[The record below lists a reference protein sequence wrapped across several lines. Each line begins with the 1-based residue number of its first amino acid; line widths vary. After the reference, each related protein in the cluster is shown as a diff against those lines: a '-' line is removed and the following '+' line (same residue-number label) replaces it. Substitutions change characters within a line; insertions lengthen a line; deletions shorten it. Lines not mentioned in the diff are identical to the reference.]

1 MQDTGKNIIIA
12 GVGGQGIL
20 LFSNLLSKFYMK
32 LGYELKISD
41 VIGLGQRGG
50 GVESHF
56 RYSNKPV
63 LSPFIKAGDVDYV
76 ISFEQT
82 ETLRFLHTLKDDG
95 VIFSSTYE
103 LTSTSVNT
111 GLQKPMPE
119 SKTEIIK
126 RSENKKFLIDPEE
139 HKSPDFNISKMMNV
153 VMLGYYVEF
162 RGYSHED
169 MIQIVRESVPEKFV
183 EGNIKAYEKGT
194 AIARAELAER
204 QLPALNLQLKS
215 R

>member
-1 MQDTGKNIIIA
+1 MQDTGKNLIIA

-20 LFSNLLSKFYMK
+20 LFSNLLSKFYIK

-56 RYSNKPV
+56 RYSTKPV
-63 LSPFIKAGDVDYV
+63 LSPFIKAGDVDFV

-82 ETLRFLHTLKDDG
+82 ETLRHLHSLKDDG
-95 VIFSSTYE
+95 VILTSTYE

-111 GLQKPMPE
+111 RLQKDLPE

-126 RSENKKFLIDPEE
+126 RSENKTFIIDPEV
-139 HKSPDFNISKMMNV
+139 HKNPEFNINTMMNV
-153 VMLGYYVEF
+153 VMLGYYAEF
-162 RGYSHED
+162 RGYSHDD
-169 MIQIVRESVPEKFV
+169 MMQIVRENVPAKFV
-183 EGNIKAYEKGT
+183 EGNIKAYKTG
-194 AIARAELAER
+194 AKIACHELKAKESV
-204 QLPALNLQLKS
+204 LCY
-215 R
+215 

>member
-1 MQDTGKNIIIA
+1 MKDTGKNIIIA

-56 RYSNKPV
+56 RYSTNPV
-63 LSPFIKAGDVDYV
+63 LSPFIKAGDVDYL

-82 ETLRFLHTLKDDG
+82 ETLRFLHCLKEDG
-95 VIFSSTYE
+95 IIFTSTYE

-111 GLQKPMPE
+111 GLQKAMPG
-119 SKTEIIK
+119 SKTEMILAADSTKYII
-126 RSENKKFLIDPEE
+126 NPDE
-139 HKSPDFNISKMMNV
+139 HKSTEFDISKMMNI
-153 VMLGYYVEF
+153 VMLGYYAEF
-162 RGYSHED
+162 RGYAHDD
-169 MIQIVRESVPEKFV
+169 MIQVVRENVPAKFV
-183 EGNIKAYEKGT
+183 EANLKAYQKGVS
-194 AIARAELAER
+194 IACVEFASKES
-204 QLPALNLQLKS
+204 KVCVC
-215 R
+215 

>member
-20 LFSNLLSKFYMK
+20 LFSNLLSKYYIK

-56 RYSNKPV
+56 RYSTKPI

-82 ETLRFLHTLKDDG
+82 ETLRFLHTLKEDG
-95 VIFSSTYE
+95 VIFTSTFE

-111 GLQKPMPE
+111 GLQKPMAE
-119 SKTEIIK
+119 NKTELIK
-126 RSENKKFLIDPEE
+126 KAENKKFIIEPEE
-139 HKSPDFNISKMMNV
+139 HKSEDFNISKMMNV
-153 VMLGYYVEF
+153 VMLGYYTEF
-162 RGYSHED
+162 RGYSHDD
-169 MIQIVRESVPEKFV
+169 MIQIVRENVPEKFV
-183 EGNIKAYEKGT
+183 EGNIKAYEKGA
-194 AIARAELAER
+194 AIACAELAT
-204 QLPALNLQLKS
+204 L
-215 R
+215 

>member
-1 MQDTGKNIIIA
+1 MSLQDTGKNIIIA

-32 LGYELKISD
+32 LGYDLKISD

-56 RYSNKPV
+56 RYSDKPV

-82 ETLRFLHTLKDDG
+82 ETLRFLHCLDDDG
-95 VIFSSTYE
+95 AIFTSTYE
-103 LTSTSVNT
+103 LTSASVNT
-111 GLQKPMPE
+111 GLQEDMPE

-126 RSENKKFLIDPEE
+126 KSEKNAFIIDPTELKNSE
-139 HKSPDFNISKMMNV
+139 FDISKMMNV
-153 VMLGYYVEF
+153 VMLGYYAEF
-162 RGYSHED
+162 RGYAHDE
-169 MIQIVRESVPEKFV
+169 MIQIIKESVPERFI
-183 EGNIKAYEKGT
+183 EGNLKAYDLGT
-194 AIARAELAER
+194 AIARRESAA
-204 QLPALNLQLKS
+204 
-215 R
+215 

>member
-20 LFSNLLSKFYMK
+20 LFSNILSKYYMK

-56 RYSNKPV
+56 RYSTKPV
-63 LSPFIKAGDVDYV
+63 LSPFIKAGDADFV

-82 ETLRFLHTLKDDG
+82 ETLRFLHCLKDDG
-95 VIFSSTYE
+95 IIFSSTYE

-111 GLQKPMPE
+111 RLQKDLPE
-119 SKTEIIK
+119 SKTEIIT
-126 RSENKKFLIDPEE
+126 RSKNNTIIVDPNMY
-139 HKSPDFNISKMMNV
+139 KSPDFNINKMMNI
-153 VMLGYYVEF
+153 VMLGFYAEY
-162 RGYSHED
+162 RGYSHDE
-169 MIQIVRESVPEKFV
+169 MIQIVRDSVPAMFV
-183 EGNIKAYEKGT
+183 QENLNAYMAGIQIAVDKKKAK
-194 AIARAELAER
+194 ELVLE
-204 QLPALNLQLKS
+204 S
-215 R
+215 C

>member
-20 LFSNLLSKFYMK
+20 LFSNLLSKFYLK

-63 LSPFIKAGDVDYV
+63 LSPFIKAGDVDFV

-82 ETLRFLHTLKDDG
+82 ETLRFLHCLKDDG
-95 VIFSSTYE
+95 VILTSTFE
-103 LTSTSVNT
+103 LTSSSVNT
-111 GLQKPMPE
+111 RLQKDLPE

-126 RSENKKFLIDPEE
+126 QSKNKKFIIDPDA
-139 HKSPDFNISKMMNV
+139 HKSPDFDISKMMNI
-153 VMLGYYVEF
+153 VMLGFYAEY
-162 RGYSHED
+162 RGYSHDD
-169 MIQIVRESVPEKFV
+169 MIQIVKESVPEKFV
-183 EGNIKAYEKGT
+183 EGNLKAYEKGV
-194 AIARAELAER
+194 AIACAEQAAKESVV
-204 QLPALNLQLKS
+204 NNY
-215 R
+215 

>member
-1 MQDTGKNIIIA
+1 MSSKDTGKNIIIA

-56 RYSNKPV
+56 RYSSKPV

-82 ETLRFLHTLKDDG
+82 ETLRFLHCLKDNG
-95 VIFSSTYE
+95 VVFTSTYE
-103 LTSTSVNT
+103 LTSSSVNT
-111 GLQKPMPE
+111 GLQEDMPE

-126 RSENKKFLIDPEE
+126 RSDNKTFIIDPTK
-139 HKSPDFNISKMMNV
+139 HKSSDFDISKMMNV
-153 VMLGYYVEF
+153 AMLGYYAEF
-162 RGYSHED
+162 RGYAHDD
-169 MIQIVRESVPEKFV
+169 MIQIIKESVPERFV
-183 EGNIKAYEKGT
+183 AGNLKAYELGVT
-194 AIARAELAER
+194 IARDELVAE
-204 QLPALNLQLKS
+204 
-215 R
+215 